1 MLKQMIKASLP
12 DRLLGKFAGKIL
24 DGVGFPKKSKG
35 ESVSLKNKRGLCLCH
50 FMQGFADCQDRN
62 WGALWQQQK
71 AGSEK
76 YITMPLFSVSN
87 SCSIELESSENVLL

>member
-1 MLKQMIKASLP
+1 M
-12 DRLLGKFAGKIL
+12 GKIL

-35 ESVSLKNKRGLCLCH
+35 ESVSLKNKAGTLLVNFHAR
-50 FMQGFADCQDRN
+50 FADCQDRSRVLC
-62 WGALWQQQK
+62 GSSRK

-87 SCSIELESSENVLL
+87 SCSIELESENVLL